1 MKISY
6 KIIVIS
12 SPTIRRMNMFV
23 LLILSLSIHTAKQLS
38 AADKEKDFVSPKNEL
53 FPLGE
58 HYSLEKG
65 GFQLFTSADGK
76 ETLTLGGNIIARY
89 AFWDW
94 FGTNKGTNTNNDY
107 RFGFQRTRLNLK
119 YSSEDMEIFFQPQ
132 YVHMFSLPDN
142 AVSDKT
148 GPFGMGGLYYLH
160 NPEENPYDFGVHQ
173 GYVQFRNIFDTGF
186 FFKGGRFEYSD
197 GLEVRDKKD
206 GKKFNVLK
214 NMRLADRMIS
224 PFGWSAFGRSFDGA
238 LAGWDDDR
246 FNLTTSF
253 FYPTQGGWEKD
264 IDETIDDIRITTATL
279 TAKKGWL
286 IPDTEIAAFF
296 YNYDDKRDCIQRP
309 DNVCPSCSHAD
320 IDIQMYGGHV
330 LGIYDLGPGQLDA
343 LLWGGGQFGDW
354 YELDHEAYAIAGEIG
369 YQFTTIPWNPWFRTG
384 YFIGSGDDNA
394 NDGDHETFFQ
404 MAPGTRKYQLYPY
417 YDLENNRDFF
427 VQLITKPS
435 KKLTA
440 RMDYHIV
447 KLDENADR
455 WYMGTGPTQKRG
467 RISGY
472 IPRPSGGHDALSQE
486 ASIILNYALSSH
498 CNLVTFYCH
507 VWGEGVVK
515 HVYEDENEAD
525 YVSMEI
531 QFRF

>member
-1 MKISY
+1 MKKTY
-6 KIIVIS
+6 KIKVAS
-12 SPTIRRMNMFV
+12 LPTIKGIGLFV
-23 LLILSLSIHTAKQLS
+23 LIMSLLSVGTANQLS
-38 AADKEKDFVSPKNEL
+38 AADNEKDTLLHKDDSFS
-53 FPLGE
+53 LGKY
-58 HYSLEKG
+58 YSLEKE
-65 GFQLFTSADGK
+65 GFQLFASPDGK
-76 ETLTLGGNIIARY
+76 EKLTLGGNVIARY

-94 FGTNKGTNTNNDY
+94 FETNKGTNTNNDY
-107 RFGFQRTRLNLK
+107 SFGFQRTRLNLK
-119 YSSEDMEIFFQPQ
+119 YTSEDMKFFLQPQ
-132 YVHMFSLPDN
+132 YVHMFNLPDD

-160 NPEENPYDFGVHQ
+160 NPEENPYDFGIHQ
-173 GYVQFRNIFDTGF
+173 AYIQFRNLFDTDM

-206 GKKFNVLK
+206 GKKFNILK

-238 LAGWDDDR
+238 MAGWDDDK

-279 TAKKGWL
+279 TAKKGSL
-286 IPDTEIAAFF
+286 VPDTEFAAFF
-296 YNYDDKRDCIQRP
+296 YNYDDKRDCTQRP
-309 DNVCPSCSHAD
+309 DNVCSTCSHAD
-320 IDIQMYGGHV
+320 IDIQMYGGHI
-330 LGIYDLGPGQLDA
+330 LGIYDWGPGQLDT
-343 LLWGGGQFGDW
+343 LLWGGEQFGDW

-369 YQFTTIPWNPWFRTG
+369 YQFTKTPWKPWLRTG

-394 NDGDHETFFQ
+394 NDGDHQTFFQ

-417 YDLENNRDFF
+417 YDLQNNRDFF
-427 VQLITKPS
+427 VQLITKPG
-435 KKLTA
+435 KKLTT

-447 KLDENADR
+447 KLDESADR

-467 RISGY
+467 QISGY

-486 ASIILNYALSSH
+486 ASIMLNYALSPNF
-498 CNLVTFYCH
+498 NLVAFYSH

-515 HVYEDENEAD
+515 NVYENENEAD
-525 YVSMEI
+525 YISMEM

>member
-1 MKISY
+1 MEKTR
-6 KIIVIS
+6 KVKAVILPS
-12 SPTIRRMNMFV
+12 IKGMC
-23 LLILSLSIHTAKQLS
+23 LCALILLLSINTSKQLF
-38 AADKEKDFVSPKNEL
+38 AADNENDLSLHKDDPFL
-53 FPLGE
+53 LGE

-65 GFQLFTSADGK
+65 GFQLFTSPDGK
-76 ETLTLGGNIIARY
+76 EKLTLGGNVIARY

-107 RFGFQRTRLNLK
+107 TFGFQRTRLNLK
-119 YSSEDMEIFFQPQ
+119 YTLENMEIFLQPQ
-132 YVHMFSLPDN
+132 YVHMFNLPDD

-173 GYVQFRNIFDTGF
+173 AYICFRDIFDTKM

-197 GLEVRDKKD
+197 GLEVQDKKD
-206 GKKFNVLK
+206 GKKFNILK

-264 IDETIDDIRITTATL
+264 IDETIDDIRITTTTL
-279 TAKKGWL
+279 TAKKGSL
-286 IPDTEIAAFF
+286 APDTEFAAFF
-296 YNYDDKRDCIQRP
+296 YNYDDKRDCTQRP

-320 IDIQMYGGHV
+320 IDIQMYGGHA
-330 LGIYDLGPGQLDA
+330 LGIYDLGPGQLDT

-354 YELDHEAYAIAGEIG
+354 YELDHEAYGVAGEIG
-369 YQFTTIPWNPWFRTG
+369 YQFTKIAWKPWFRTG

-394 NDGDHETFFQ
+394 NDGDHQTFYQ

-427 VQLITKPS
+427 LQLITKPS
-435 KKLTA
+435 KKLTT

-447 KLDENADR
+447 KLDESADR

-467 RISGY
+467 KISGY
-472 IPRPSGGHDALSQE
+472 IPRPSGESDALSQE
-486 ASIILNYALSSH
+486 ASVMLTYALNPH
-498 CNLVTFYCH
+498 CSLVAFYCH

-525 YVSMEI
+525 YISGEI